1 MLSIW
6 RALNKGF
13 IIVIFYKDGYFFSYP
28 LADNVF
34 FIENQYK
41 YLIAP
46 DHRPL
51 LVRLK
56 RIFLV
61 EGSIKKFL
69 LHFLLALDV
78 LYGLPHF
85 LKIKVRDWSIIPLFL
100 LDQMILHSGLTQH
113 KLIRITICFSSPFQ
127 ELKNVSCLHFSE
139 DARLKITNSVPLLS
153 EK

>member
-13 IIVIFYKDGYFFSYP
+13 VIVIFYKDGYFFSYP

-34 FIENQYK
+34 FIEKQYK

-56 RIFLV
+56 RIILV

-69 LHFLLALDV
+69 LHFLLE
-78 LYGLPHF
+78 Y
-85 LKIKVRDWSIIPLFL
+85 
-100 LDQMILHSGLTQH
+100 
-113 KLIRITICFSSPFQ
+113 
-127 ELKNVSCLHFSE
+127 
-139 DARLKITNSVPLLS
+139 
-153 EK
+153 